1 MVRYLTKE
9 KVWYSPADLH
19 PFFQW
24 IDPIVCG
31 WRSKMKAATAELN
44 WTFTND
50 QECDDVCGSLLS
62 VLQASLIPQ
71 LPPPLL
77 IKLYMKEGQLFW

>member
-1 MVRYLTKE
+1 VRKVYLNKSLFFCPNNFQHLTKE

-44 WTFTND
+44 WTFSND

-62 VLQASLIPQ
+62 VLQASSI
-71 LPPPLL
+71 
-77 IKLYMKEGQLFW
+77 YG